1 MKIRREGLQNHRSD
15 QLSDITDS
23 DHAFHETNPP
33 VDEEEDASSSSIDED
48 IYSTGEDG
56 DSIKKDSSHEQN
68 TNKEVAIGVTPT
80 PSLGYDLS
88 GRNFAPQEEE
98 KTEVEDYRNEGN
110 GSTPSYLDNGR
121 VAPVNQSSSQSHQ
134 VEGEIIHSEKG
145 SSLHEV
151 EEGDQGSATSS
162 PDVGAGD
169 KKKEKS
175 RLKLYLQ
182 VCGIISI
189 IGVVMFVVLVLIAI
203 KSDKIAYHN

>member
-1 MKIRREGLQNHRSD
+1 MKIRREVLQNHRSD

-48 IYSTGEDG
+48 IYSTS
-56 DSIKKDSSHEQN
+56 DSISSHEQN

-88 GRNFAPQEEE
+88 GSNFAPQEEEE

-121 VAPVNQSSSQSHQ
+121 VAAVNQSSSQTTQ
-134 VEGEIIHSEKG
+134 PEVKIVHSEKG

-175 RLKLYLQ
+175 RVKLYLQ